1 MTTTTEAED
10 ARKRREAALL
20 ALKADRKI
28 DSGQAQDALGAAAG
42 AVAIMPREP
51 RFLITMGRALTVTGN
66 HEDARV
72 QYDQA
77 VEYADLRHDDD
88 LMVDSRK
95 ARAWGADVAG
105 NLQAAREDLGA
116 MIDLRDTWNT
126 RARRAITAARLKDYV
141 SAIADLNT
149 AVELRGEP
157 DASIQAMLG
166 QAHRAEAFRLRE
178 KENDRTEAQ
187 VHAQKALHH
196 LEMAVEI
203 EPMHGPANFALHL
216 MMGCRAHFGLEE
228 F

>member
-28 DSGQAQDALGAAAG
+28 DSGQAQDALGDAAG

-72 QYDQA
+72 QY
-77 VEYADLRHDDD
+77 ADLRQDDD

-126 RARRAITAARLKDYV
+126 RARRAITAARLKDYG

-149 AVELRGEP
+149 AIEIRGEP

-166 QAHRAEAFRLRE
+166 QAHRAEAFRLRDQ
-178 KENDRTEAQ
+178 ENDRTKAQ
-187 VHAQKALHH
+187 VHAQKAIHH